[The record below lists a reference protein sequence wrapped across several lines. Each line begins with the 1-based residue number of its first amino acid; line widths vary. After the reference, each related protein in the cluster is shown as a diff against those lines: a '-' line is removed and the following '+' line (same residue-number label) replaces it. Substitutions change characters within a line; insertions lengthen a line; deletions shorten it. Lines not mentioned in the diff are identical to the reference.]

1 MSKRL
6 KVAMIAPPW
15 LNMPPLGYGG
25 IENVVHYLTV
35 ELEKLGAEVHLF
47 SVGDTS
53 TKVHRMHHTYEDGQ
67 YRAIHRPM
75 YEAATIPINH
85 IMMALATIKAA
96 GDFDIIHDH
105 NGFIGPAMMA
115 DLDPASFP
123 PVLHTLHGPFSTE
136 EVVASGVPDNRPM
149 YARFRQHERL
159 HFNGISYAQLRDAPP
174 ELNSRFVDVV
184 HNAVDLSELP
194 LQTEKSDYF
203 ITLARFNRDKG
214 IGEAAK
220 MCEDLGVKLKMA
232 GIVGPIFAPRQLM
245 LELANS
251 NSPHRTNPDF
261 MYFRDQVLPHTIPG
275 QVEYV
280 GAVNGKQKLDF
291 ISRAKALLWPIDW
304 EEPFGM
310 APIEAMATGTPVVAY
325 RRGAVP
331 EMIFHGVNGFI
342 ADTPEEFKEYML
354 RVDEIKPAD
363 CRAVVEEH
371 FSSGAM
377 ASKYLQRYQ
386 QIIAREAPKRSL
398 SYARLAQASRAGL
411 MQAGAFAEVLDD
423 ETALS

>member
-1 MSKRL
+1 MKKRL

-25 IENVVHYLTV
+25 IENVVHYLTL
-35 ELEKLGAEVHLF
+35 ELQKLGAEVHLF
-47 SVGDTS
+47 SVGDTT
-53 TKVHRMHHTYEDGQ
+53 TKAHRLNYAYDDGQ

-75 YEAATIPINH
+75 YESGAIPINH
-85 IMMALATIKAA
+85 IMLALDTIKAA

-115 DLDPASFP
+115 ELPPQLFP
-123 PVLHTLHGPFSTE
+123 PVLHTLHGPFSTD

-149 YARFRQHERL
+149 YARFKYRKRL
-159 HFNGISYAQLRDAPP
+159 HFNGISHSQLRDAPP
-174 ELNSRFVDVV
+174 ELRHRLVDVV
-184 HNAVDLSELP
+184 HNAVDLEDLP
-194 LQTEKSDYF
+194 LQPEKGDYF

-214 IGEAAK
+214 IGEAARI
-220 MCEDLGVKLKMA
+220 CEELDLKLKMA
-232 GIVGPIFAPRQLM
+232 GIVGPIFAPRQM
-245 LELANS
+245 ILELANP
-251 NSPHRTNPDF
+251 NSPYRTNPDF

-275 QVEYV
+275 QIEYV

-310 APIEAMATGTPVVAY
+310 APIEVMATGTPVVAY

-331 EMIFHGVNGFI
+331 EMIIHGVNGFI

-354 RVDEIKPAD
+354 RVDEIKPED
-363 CRAVVEEH
+363 CRAVVEER
-371 FSSGAM
+371 FSASVM
-377 ASKYLQRYQ
+377 AAKYLDRYQ
-386 QIIAREAPKRSL
+386 QIIAQHTPKRSL
-398 SYARLAQASRAGL
+398 SYAKLAQASRAGL

-423 ETALS
+423 EAA